1 MQKNRASH
9 AAVLSQKAV
18 GAAPL
23 IIWTFLLELSLSR
36 TRNNAKLAEMR
47 ADDMMVYRT
56 SKMSPAVHCCV
67 GILASKL
74 QSPQQDVEIFAE
86 HNCALCPA
94 QNFYH
99 HWAKKGQKT

>member
-56 SKMSPAVHCCV
+56 SKMSPAVLGFWPQSYNLVIKMLRYLHSTFVHCV
-67 GILASKL
+67 QPRFLS
-74 QSPQQDVEIFAE
+74 
-86 HNCALCPA
+86 
-94 QNFYH
+94 
-99 HWAKKGQKT
+99 